1 MAIAEIARQDEA
13 TPSAPR
19 AVPRS
24 RRPWGPAQY
33 LALTAMPLLAYQAWT
48 LVAWLAAGPHQITAY
63 RSYGS
68 FGWYAARAIEL
79 ARALAVVAILARLVR
94 QCRTQ
99 RRLTFDAML
108 FIGLLL
114 TVFWDTIVN
123 FVEPLW
129 FYSSNWLNLNDWYGH

>member
-33 LALTAMPLLAYQAWT
+33 LALAAVPLLAYQAWT
-48 LVAWLAAGPHQITAY
+48 LVAWIAAGPHQITAY

-68 FGWYAARAIEL
+68 FSWYAARAIEVTL
-79 ARALAVVAILARLVR
+79 VLAVAAILARLVR
-94 QCRTQ
+94 ECRAQ

-108 FIGLLL
+108 FIGLLA
-114 TVFWDTIVN
+114 TVF
-123 FVEPLW
+123 
-129 FYSSNWLNLNDWYGH
+129 